1 MRFIEEKCTTT
12 YFPDD
17 FHPAMIK
24 KVKGSQKTTFW
35 NQNNRYL
42 GVGSFDLDQSH
53 IFHVTKDFY
62 FKYMLIFQTFWWESS
77 TEILS
82 SATAMNTD
90 NMKYFLSSKYFLKDH
105 VTLKTGVMMLKIQLC
120 ITGINDIFKC
130 FII

>member
-62 FKYMLIFQTFWWESS
+62 FKYMLILSNFLVGKFYRNIKQCNCYEHRQYEIFLEQQIFSEGS
-77 TEILS
+77 CDTEDWS
-82 SATAMNTD
+82 NDAENTALHHRN
-90 NMKYFLSSKYFLKDH
+90 K
-105 VTLKTGVMMLKIQLC
+105 
-120 ITGINDIFKC
+120 
-130 FII
+130 